1 MNYIQMEQIKTIE
14 IKKLITMFVIAMGKQ
29 IGNGFT
35 YMIKLPSCFGENIKF
50 QDCKANLLA
59 LRVNSDLEIEVWFV
73 DEDGNT
79 FVYSLADIRET
90 HPFLF
95 VSIVTHVFD
104 MIENINC

>member
-1 MNYIQMEQIKTIE
+1 MKDNMEEFKTIE

-50 QDCKANLLA
+50 QDCKANILA
-59 LRVNSDLEIEVWFV
+59 LRVNSDLELEVWFA
-73 DEDGNT
+73 DEDGGT
-79 FVYSLADIRET
+79 FAYPLASIRET

-95 VSIVTHVFD
+95 VSIVTHVYD
-104 MIENINC
+104 MINSINC

>member
-1 MNYIQMEQIKTIE
+1 MEQIKTIE

-29 IGNGFT
+29 IGDGFT

-59 LRVNSDLEIEVWFV
+59 LRVNSELELEVWFA
-73 DEDGNT
+73 DEDVDT
-79 FVYSLADIRET
+79 FDYSLEDIRKT

-95 VSIVTHVFD
+95 VSIVTHVYD
-104 MIENINC
+104 MINSINC